1 VRRPSRRP
9 DFVVCGWLTELSLC
23 EACPCHDN
31 EMPRPAPA
39 IIRPGDQRTLPKEG
53 MPRDASAA
61 GVASGARSAFGDLH
75 VKFEVP
81 HFPKSHGGTDG
92 SAGNGADGASAAE
105 AEKAQELRAQ
115 RADSLLLAVWEGRA
129 AELALMLREKPA
141 SIQVGICPRVRRG
154 HSRVPEPPGQRASA
168 PPACRAL
175 E

>member
-1 VRRPSRRP
+1 
-9 DFVVCGWLTELSLC
+9 
-23 EACPCHDN
+23 
-31 EMPRPAPA
+31 MPRPAPA

-168 PPACRAL
+168 PPRMSRARVSRTQACRRRRRRRCPAGHTRL
-175 E
+175 LSRRA